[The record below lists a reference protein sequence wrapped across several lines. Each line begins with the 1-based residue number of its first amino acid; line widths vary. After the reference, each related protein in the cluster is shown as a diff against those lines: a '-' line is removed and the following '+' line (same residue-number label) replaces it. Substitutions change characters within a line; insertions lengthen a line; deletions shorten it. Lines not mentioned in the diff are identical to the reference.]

1 MFFSDRFELKREL
14 DEKEQEAA
22 RNNKREKI
30 DEEKFDSKKALEWF
44 EKEKKKK
51 KILCF
56 SKMKGVK
63 KKG

>member
-51 KILCF
+51 KNYLF
-56 SKMKGVK
+56 L
-63 KKG
+63 